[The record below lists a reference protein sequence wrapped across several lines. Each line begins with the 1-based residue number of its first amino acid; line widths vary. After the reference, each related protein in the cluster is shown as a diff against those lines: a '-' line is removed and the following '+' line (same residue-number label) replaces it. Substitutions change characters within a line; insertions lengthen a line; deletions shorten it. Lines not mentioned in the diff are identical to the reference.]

1 MIIVVLFSSGHSMI
15 LGVWMPK
22 VGNETNMI
30 EVLTTMLESFDFIA
44 STN

>member
-1 MIIVVLFSSGHSMI
+1 
-15 LGVWMPK
+15 MPK